1 MNQENQFI
9 PYGRQSIDDDDIA
22 AVVDVLRS
30 DWLTTGPKVDE
41 FEKAVCS
48 YVDTDDGVAVNSGT
62 AALHTAMYA
71 IGVGPGDEV
80 IVPTLTFAATAN
92 CVLYCSGRPVMV
104 DVKPDTLTIDPQ
116 AVERAI
122 TPKTKAIIAMD
133 YAGQPCDYQ
142 TLRDIADRHNLVLV
156 EDACHAIG
164 AQYQDHKVGSIA
176 DLTCFSFHPVK
187 HITTGEGGMTVTNN
201 PDYIKRM
208 RLFRNHGINAD
219 QRQRSEQGT
228 WYYEMIDLGF
238 NYRLTDLQCALGIEQ
253 LKKLPA
259 WLNRRNDIAA
269 QYNKSF
275 ADFACVNPLGIED
288 DIQHA
293 YHLYVVKIDFER
305 LGKDRKEVFRAL
317 RNCGIGVN
325 VHYIPVHMH
334 PYYKVTFN
342 YQPGDFPVAQAAY
355 QQILSLP
362 MYAGMSDDQVKRV
375 IDCCRE
381 IMSDE

>member
-9 PYGRQSIDDDDIA
+9 SYGRQSIDEQDIA
-22 AVVDVLRS
+22 AVVEVLQS
-30 DWLTTGPKVDE
+30 DWLTTGPKIE
-41 FEKAVCS
+41 LFEKAVCS
-48 YVDTDDGVAVNSGT
+48 YVKVDDGVAVNSGT

-71 IGVGPGDEV
+71 IGVGPDDEV

-92 CVLYCSGRPVMV
+92 CVLYCGGKPILV

-116 AVERAI
+116 AVEQAI

-133 YAGQPCDYQ
+133 YAGQPCDYHA
-142 TLRDIADRHNLVLV
+142 LREIADRHNLVLV

-164 AQYQDHKVGSIA
+164 AEFQGRKIGSIA

-187 HITTGEGGMTVTNN
+187 HITTGEGGMTVSNN

-238 NYRLTDLQCALGIEQ
+238 NYRITDLQCALGIEQ

-259 WLNRRNDIAA
+259 WLDRRNEIAD
-269 QYNKSF
+269 QYNKAF
-275 ADFACVNPLGIED
+275 ADFSFINPLVVENNLR
-288 DIQHA
+288 HA

-305 LGKDRKEVFRAL
+305 LGKDRKEVFTAL
-317 RNCGIGVN
+317 RNNGIGAN

-334 PYYKVTFN
+334 PYYKKTFN
-342 YQPGDFPVAQAAY
+342 YQSGDCPVAQSAY
-355 QQILSLP
+355 EQILSLP
-362 MYAGMSDDQVKRV
+362 MYSALSDEQVKRV

-381 IMSDE
+381 IMGNE